1 MTGTK
6 LRCAIYTRK
15 SSEEGL
21 EQSFNSLD
29 AQHEACAA
37 YIASQKQEG
46 WILAR
51 DRFDDGGQ
59 SGGTLDRPA
68 LQRLLTEIDAGRIAM
83 VVVYKIDRLT
93 RSLTDFAKLV
103 ERLEAAG
110 CSFVSVTQSFNTAS
124 SMGRLTLN
132 VLLSFAQFEREVTAE
147 RIRDKIAAS
156 KRQGLWMGGLA
167 PIGYDP
173 HPDRDKRELV
183 INRSEAETVT
193 GLFELY
199 DEIGCL
205 AGVTRRA
212 HALGLRSKRRAYADG
227 RVTGDKLFSRGQ
239 IHHILTNPIYRGLI
253 RHGDKTWPG
262 RHPAIIPED
271 LWTRVQ
277 DKLQKG
283 AHKPRGRRGTAVHAE
298 ASLLTGKLRDETGD
312 RLTPTYT
319 TRKGRQHRY
328 YISNRLL
335 SGGPDPTAWRLP
347 GPRLET
353 AVTTALA
360 QHLTQAA
367 KARALT
373 HRPDL
378 RRDQERLDAANALV
392 RKIASKD
399 RDLIR
404 SLLVSGRL
412 TPSGSMELAL
422 DPATLAQELDLSAD
436 ALHPDLATLSTRF
449 DRRRRGQE
457 AKLIVGTPTP
467 APDARLLH
475 TLSRAL
481 TWAEAIRSGT
491 SLGTIA
497 AAEQQ
502 QIVFIR
508 NRLKLAFLSP
518 RIQRALRDG
527 TQPPELCLERIIR
540 DQVPLNWDEQERRYG
555 FA

>member
-1 MTGTK
+1 M
-6 LRCAIYTRK
+6 I
-15 SSEEGL
+15 SGL
-21 EQSFNSLD
+21 VLNHLKGLGFVMNERN
-29 AQHEACAA
+29 
-37 YIASQKQEG
+37 
-46 WILAR
+46 
-51 DRFDDGGQ
+51 
-59 SGGTLDRPA
+59 RPA
-68 LQRLLTEIDAGRIAM
+68 AAGSRQVILTE
-83 VVVYKIDRLT
+83 
-93 RSLTDFAKLV
+93 
-103 ERLEAAG
+103 
-110 CSFVSVTQSFNTAS
+110 
-124 SMGRLTLN
+124 
-132 VLLSFAQFEREVTAE
+132 
-147 RIRDKIAAS
+147 
-156 KRQGLWMGGLA
+156 
-167 PIGYDP
+167 P
-173 HPDRDKRELV
+173 
-183 INRSEAETVT
+183 
-193 GLFELY
+193 Y

-212 HALGLRSKRRAYADG
+212 HVLGLRSKRRAYADG

-262 RHPAIIPED
+262 RHPEIIPEG

-283 AHKPRGRRGTAVHAE
+283 ALKPRGRRGKRAHPGTA
-298 ASLLTGKLRDETGD
+298 LLTGKLRDETGD
-312 RLTPTYT
+312 RLTPTYA

-335 SGGPDPTAWRLP
+335 SRDPDPTAWRLP

-360 QHLTQAA
+360 QHLTRAA
-367 KARALT
+367 ETHALT

-378 RRDQERLDAANALV
+378 RRDQERLDAAAVLV

-399 RDLIR
+399 RDHIR
-404 SLLVSGRL
+404 SILVSGRL
-412 TPSGSMELAL
+412 TPSGSIDLVL
-422 DPATLAQELDLSAD
+422 DPATLAQELNLTAG
-436 ALHPDLATLSTRF
+436 ALNPDLALLSTRF
-449 DRRRRGQE
+449 DHRRRGQE

-467 APDARLLH
+467 APDARQLR